1 MSVGLKAAMNGKA
14 SAIRLASARPSQ
26 GSFQLVMTAMALPG
40 STEADT
46 ALVRSATAMSPMT
59 NEAAY
64 KSMQRI
70 VHAEAF
76 GKTGEFASRPDAGRQ
91 KKPAG
96 QRARCSDPFAA
107 RTAPALK
114 AGERQDRHSTRSAP
128 DVTGGIGAGS
138 MIKTHGRPDGS
149 SECRSSARP
158 LPSVARRER
167 NGAEPPAAATQVPRS
182 IKIS

>member
-76 GKTGEFASRPDAGRQ
+76 GTTGEVCLSTGCPKAAKSPPDSGLVAVIRSLPGRPR
-91 KKPAG
+91 
-96 QRARCSDPFAA
+96 RS
-107 RTAPALK
+107 T
-114 AGERQDRHSTRSAP
+114 GERQDRHSTRSAP

-138 MIKTHGRPDGS
+138 KIKTHGRADGS
-149 SECRSSARP
+149 LECRSSTGP
-158 LPSVARRER
+158 LPSVARQER
-167 NGAEPPAAATQVPRS
+167 NGAVAPAEALRVPRG
-182 IKIS
+182 IKIA